1 MYLVQN
7 EWLELNGEKIRI
19 LSEDNVDGTKL
30 LRTKSKQEH
39 SLNQGL
45 MGKMEVVFGIVWEE
59 MSTNL
64 ICLETS

>member
-7 EWLELNGEKIRI
+7 EWFEMNGEKRFLI
-19 LSEDNVDGTKL
+19 EDNVDVTKL
-30 LRTKSKQEH
+30 LRTKRKHEH
-39 SLNQGL
+39 SL

-59 MSTNL
+59 MSTNP

>member
-1 MYLVQN
+1 MVT
-7 EWLELNGEKIRI
+7 KIRI

-30 LRTKSKQEH
+30 LITKSKHEH
-39 SLNQGL
+39 SL

>member
-30 LRTKSKQEH
+30 LRTKSKREH
-39 SLNQGL
+39 SL

-64 ICLETS
+64 ICLGTS

>member
-1 MYLVQN
+1 MD
-7 EWLELNGEKIRI
+7 GEKIRI

-30 LRTKSKQEH
+30 LRTKRKHEH
-39 SLNQGL
+39 SL

-64 ICLETS
+64 ICLGTS